1 MNNRT
6 LNNHRVKPELVL
18 HKDVTINVTNDF
30 RPRNSWGHPYHHVRH
45 VDTSGKP
52 QFTAVVER
60 VIGIN
65 ESRRVYHNF
74 IEAML
79 DDVPLRFQ
87 RHAKR
92 LIFRYQAEISRMS
105 SKRAILC
112 DNRDSSGPLPSKAKP
127 KIVRQ
132 ERGKYIYNWFLA
144 EYVTI
149 GPHQAQ
155 RAQSE
160 RMKLRVRKGQ
170 EDCGYMSSHSVDF
183 DSL

>member
-1 MNNRT
+1 MDSPPTMNNHT

-112 DNRDSSGPLPSKAKP
+112 DNRDSSGPLPSKANQRSFAKS
-127 KIVRQ
+127 V
-132 ERGKYIYNWFLA
+132 ENTS
-144 EYVTI
+144 TI
-149 GPHQAQ
+149 GSS
-155 RAQSE
+155 QST
-160 RMKLRVRKGQ
+160 
-170 EDCGYMSSHSVDF
+170 
-183 DSL
+183 